1 MRRSILRLISHNS
14 GALEIEYGLF
24 AALIFVGA
32 VGVLQLFGMLQ
43 PH

>member
-1 MRRSILRLISHNS
+1 MRSILRQLRNNS

-32 VGVLQLFGMLQ
+32 VGVLQFFGMLQ

>member
-1 MRRSILRLISHNS
+1 MRPILRLLSDSS

-24 AALIFVGA
+24 ATLIFVGA
-32 VGVLQLFGMLQ
+32 VGVLQLFGVLQ

>member
-1 MRRSILRLISHNS
+1 MRSISRLLSDSS

-24 AALIFVGA
+24 AALIAVGA
-32 VGVLQLFGMLQ
+32 VGVLQLFGVIQ

>member
-1 MRRSILRLISHNS
+1 MRPILRLVSDSN

-32 VGVLQLFGMLQ
+32 VGVLQLFGVLQ